1 MHTELKKFIRSL
13 GLHPYSKM
21 RQFIDCILKIESNPN
36 YFCTVQDLVKQ
47 KAYEYVS
54 PSIEQIL
61 GYPYANCLGDLGAI
75 FISSI
80 IPADLMP
87 GVYETQIRSMKLAKE
102 PGFDHRAPQ
111 FTEFN
116 SGLLH
121 ANGNVLKIKT
131 IYVILDY
138 TPTSE
143 LRLALG
149 VFQNVS
155 EYNLAEIKVALTD
168 IIPVLKRIKALYIDL
183 FPEKFLNFKT
193 PVVSVI
199 KLYNPMQVNGLP
211 TLTCKETEVLKLIA
225 SGLSTKEISGLQSIS
240 FNTAETHRKH
250 LLEKFEAK
258 NTAELIKKASKV
270 FWLE

>member
-1 MHTELKKFIRSL
+1 M
-13 GLHPYSKM
+13 
-21 RQFIDCILKIESNPN
+21 PN
-36 YFCTVQDLVKQ
+36 
-47 KAYEYVS
+47 
-54 PSIEQIL
+54 
-61 GYPYANCLGDLGAI
+61 
-75 FISSI
+75 
-80 IPADLMP
+80 
-87 GVYETQIRSMKLAKE
+87 VYETQIRAMKLAKE
-102 PGFDHRAPQ
+102 PNFDHRAPQ

-116 SGLLH
+116 SGLFH
-121 ANGNVLKIKT
+121 ANGHILKIKT

-138 TPTSE
+138 TPASD

-155 EYNLAEIKVALTD
+155 EYNPTEIKLALTD
-168 IIPVLKRIKALYIDL
+168 IIPNLKRIKELYIDL
-183 FPEKFLNFKT
+183 FPEKFLNFTT
-193 PVVSVI
+193 PASSII

-211 TLTCKETEVLKLIA
+211 TLTGKETEVLKLIA
-225 SGLSTKEISGLQSIS
+225 TGLSTKEISDLQSIS

>member
-1 MHTELKKFIRSL
+1 MRPELKKFIRSL

-21 RQFIDCILKIESNPN
+21 RQFIDCLLKIESNPN
-36 YFCTVQDLVKQ
+36 YFITVQDLVKQ
-47 KAYEYVS
+47 KAYDYIS
-54 PSIEQIL
+54 PSIEHIL
-61 GYPYANCLGDLGAI
+61 GYPYDSFLGDTGAI
-75 FISSI
+75 YSTSK

-87 GVYETQIRSMKLAKE
+87 AVYETQMQSMKLAKE
-102 PGFDHRAPQ
+102 PGFDHLAPQ

-116 SGLLH
+116 SGLIH
-121 ANGNVLKIKT
+121 ANGHILKIKAL
-131 IYVILDY
+131 YVILDY
-138 TPTSE
+138 TPTSD

-155 EYNLAEIKVALTD
+155 EYSPTEIKLALTN
-168 IIPVLKRIKALYIDL
+168 IIPILKRIKELYIDL
-183 FPEKFLNFKT
+183 FPEKFLGFTT
-193 PVVSVI
+193 PASSVI

-211 TLTCKETEVLKLIA
+211 PLTCKETEVLKMIA
-225 SGLSTKEISGLQSIS
+225 RGLSTKEISDMQSIS
-240 FNTAETHRKH
+240 FNTAETHRKR